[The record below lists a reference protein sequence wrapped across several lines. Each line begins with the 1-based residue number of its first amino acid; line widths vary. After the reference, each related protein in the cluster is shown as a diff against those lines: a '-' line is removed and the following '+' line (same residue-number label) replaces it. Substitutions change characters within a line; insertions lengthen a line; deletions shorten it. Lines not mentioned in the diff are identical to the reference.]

1 MAYLL
6 AEFLKPFFSVFNVL
20 TYHTV
25 RAGGAA
31 FTGFFLCVLMG
42 PYIIRRLRALKVGQ
56 YIRQEYVEDLHA
68 LHKGKSG
75 TPTMGGVMII
85 FATIMTLMIWGRFS
99 NRMLWVA
106 LAVTGAMGAVGFLD
120 DIIKLR
126 RKHNAGLSARAK
138 FAGQIL
144 TGLVLGI
151 YLINNPITVS
161 ASFVYPRDVVDWA
174 TLEDALVAGEA
185 AAGRAAASKI
195 WEMFPE
201 DAREIMRVA
210 RLQGRVAREDQ
221 RAVLLGLNSVLRDR
235 TLYEAAL
242 WPEAAMKPELTSL
255 LQRGLPNLQ
264 EREVVRVNRLLL
276 ESAFPGAIAE
286 SMPNLHTKLGIPGFK
301 EVFIPLG
308 TFYILFVVVVLVS
321 ITNAVNL
328 TDGLDGLAAG
338 VSIISILAYAGIAY
352 IISRADWSRYLFL
365 VYVPE
370 ASELFVF
377 GAAVLGAGLGF
388 LWYNGHPAELFMGD
402 TGSLPLGAVLG
413 TVAVIT
419 KQEFVLILV
428 GGIFV
433 VEALS
438 VIFQVGYFKMSGGHR
453 IFRMAPLHHHFELK
467 GWPESKVTVRFWIL
481 AIILALLSVSTLK
494 LR

>member
-6 AEFLKPFFSVFNVL
+6 AELLEPYFGLFNVL

-31 FTGFFLCVLMG
+31 FTGFILCVLMG
-42 PYIIRRLRALKVGQ
+42 PYLIERLRAMKVGQ
-56 YIRQEYVEDLHA
+56 YIRQDHVENLHA

-85 FATIMTLMIWGRFS
+85 FATTMTLLLWGRYS

-106 LAVTGAMGAVGFLD
+106 LAVMAAMGAVGFLD
-120 DIIKLR
+120 DYIKLK

-138 FAGQIL
+138 FTGQIL
-144 TGLVLGI
+144 TGLLLGI

-161 ASFVYPRDVVDWA
+161 ASFVYPRDVIDWEE
-174 TLEDALVAGEA
+174 LEDALIKADTTEEKT
-185 AAGRAAASKI
+185 AASKI
-195 WEMFPE
+195 WRLFPE
-201 DAREIMRVA
+201 EAKEIMRVA
-210 RLQGRVAREDQ
+210 RQQDLIAEEDQ
-221 RAVLLGLNSVLRDR
+221 RAVLLGLNNVLRDK
-235 TLYEAAL
+235 TLYEATL

-255 LQRGLPNLQ
+255 LQRGLPMLQ

-276 ESAFPGAIAE
+276 ETTFPKAIAT
-286 SMPNLHTKLGIPGFK
+286 SMPNLHTKLGIPGLK
-301 EVFIPLG
+301 EVFLPLG
-308 TFYILFVVVVLVS
+308 MFYILFVVLVIVS

-388 LWYNGHPAELFMGD
+388 LWFNGHPAEVFMGD
-402 TGSLPLGAVLG
+402 TGSLALGGAIG
-413 TVAVIT
+413 TMALLT
-419 KQEFVLILV
+419 KQELLLPVVAGMFVL
-428 GGIFV
+428 
-433 VEALS
+433 EALS
-438 VIFQVGYFKMSGGHR
+438 VVIQVASYKLTGKR
-453 IFRMAPLHHHFELK
+453 VFRMAPLHHHFELA
-467 GWPESKVTVRFWIL
+467 GWAETKVTMRFWIIAL
-481 AIILALLSVSTLK
+481 LFALLSLGALK

>member
-6 AEFLKPFFSVFNVL
+6 AELLKPYFGLFNVL

-31 FTGFFLCVLMG
+31 FTGFLLCVLMG
-42 PYIIRRLRALKVGQ
+42 PYVIERLRMLKVGQ
-56 YIRQEYVEDLHA
+56 YIREEYVENLHA

-75 TPTMGGVMII
+75 TPTMGGVMIL
-85 FATIMTLMIWGRFS
+85 FSTLVTLLIWGRYS

-106 LAVTGAMGAVGFLD
+106 LAVMGAMGAVGFLD
-120 DIIKLR
+120 DFIKLK
-126 RKHNAGLSARAK
+126 RKHNMGLSAKAK
-138 FAGQIL
+138 FTGQIL

-161 ASFVYPRDVVDWA
+161 ASFVYPKDVIDWEA
-174 TLEDALVAGEA
+174 LEDALITADES
-185 AAGRAAASKI
+185 RERTAASKI
-195 WEMFPE
+195 WHLFPE
-201 DAREIMRVA
+201 EAKAVMRTAREEDRIA
-210 RLQGRVAREDQ
+210 EEDQ
-221 RAVLLGLNSVLRDR
+221 RAVLLGLNNVLRDV

-242 WPEAAMKPELTSL
+242 WPEAAMEPELTSL
-255 LQRGLPNLQ
+255 LQRGLPSLQ

-276 ESAFPGAIAE
+276 EKTFPKAIAD
-286 SMPNLHTKLGIPGFK
+286 SIPNLHTKLGIPGLK
-301 EVFIPLG
+301 EVFLPLG
-308 TFYILFVVVVLVS
+308 MFYILFVVLVMVS

-338 VSIISILAYAGIAY
+338 VSIISILAFAGIAY

-388 LWYNGHPAELFMGD
+388 LWFNGHPAEVFMGD
-402 TGSLPLGAVLG
+402 TGSLALGGAIG
-413 TVAVIT
+413 TMALLT
-419 KQEFVLILV
+419 KQELLLPIVSGMFVL
-428 GGIFV
+428 
-433 VEALS
+433 EALS
-438 VIFQVGYFKMSGGHR
+438 VVIQVASYKLTGKR
-453 IFRMAPLHHHFELK
+453 VFRMAPLHHHFELA
-467 GWPESKVTVRFWIL
+467 GWAETKVTMRFWIVAL
-481 AIILALLSVSTLK
+481 LFALLSLGALK